1 MPWQGAGC
9 HDLLQSAARRP
20 DRRCPGRAGKD
31 AKATAQKAAKAV
43 KKGAWKK
50 ERKPRYTVTFH
61 RPKTLKHARAPKY
74 PKQRRAPDAAGLTR
88 REAALSVD
96 CCPVARDACERAGA
110 AAAAR
115 RAAGA
120 GRALAG
126 AAQGEAARG
135 QRSSLHA
142 AGLGCPSSTS
152 GMLLRQ
158 ALAGRAG
165 PIYKYPCQPARAPS
179 RAIVAVGAGGIE
191 LGLVAVG
198 DRRRRPRAAP

>member
-43 KKGAWKK
+43 KKGVWKK

-74 PKQRRAPDAAGLTR
+74 PKQRRAPDAAGL
-88 REAALSVD
+88 
-96 CCPVARDACERAGA
+96 PVAGGRPLCGLLPAARGACERAGA
-110 AAAAR
+110 VAAAR

-135 QRSSLHA
+135 PRTRDCICGRIRMSL
-142 AGLGCPSSTS
+142 
-152 GMLLRQ
+152 
-158 ALAGRAG
+158 
-165 PIYKYPCQPARAPS
+165 
-179 RAIVAVGAGGIE
+179 
-191 LGLVAVG
+191 
-198 DRRRRPRAAP
+198 